1 MNKKINYRD
10 LGTGLFFMIF
20 AIVMYQQ
27 SYNIVIT
34 VHDAMGPRFFPQLVS
49 ILMGI
54 LSIILIISSFKSSL
68 EPGKKFEN
76 KSSLLTTIIILILYA
91 LFLEKIGFIILTTI
105 YLFFQII
112 LLLPKEYIK
121 NRKYLLITG
130 AVSIITPIFLY
141 FLFYKVFSIFLPA
154 GILG

>member
-20 AIVMYQQ
+20 AIIMYQQ

-54 LSIILIISSFKSSL
+54 LSIILIIASFNSNL
-68 EPGKKFEN
+68 ESRKKFEN

-141 FLFYKVFSIFLPA
+141 FLFYKVFSIFLPT

>member
-20 AIVMYQQ
+20 AIIMYQQ
-27 SYNIVIT
+27 SYSIVIT

-54 LSIILIISSFKSSL
+54 LSIILIITSFNSSL
-68 EPGKKFEN
+68 ESGKKFEN
-76 KSSLLTTIIILILYA
+76 KSSLLITIIILILYA

-154 GILG
+154 GVMG